1 MSHNRNGNY
10 VLFSTGSRAPT
21 RNWSRLQNNRVCLTT
36 TDLTFEDL
44 AERRKYETLQHN
56 QNKGSSTKSQR
67 ASVMARRGGI
77 STTRNTQL
85 NSSGTVYTLNNCDAT
100 SGAGIYHPPSASGLR
115 GTWNIQVNQ
124 DFLDRPLVDY
134 LTRNPTLSSG
144 GLGMSDIAPNSVPCM
159 SSAPTVTT
167 PATTGLN
174 RRIELNWNT
183 DIAGCYDILGYD
195 IAIQSKKSLHLG
207 GDLIYAVKQEW
218 VRDLNAYDSSYVLG
232 EVNIMKS
239 DISYGFFRPIKETE
253 WYKTTIF
260 TGSSNDKQ
268 GDAISIGQDGSYSLY
283 VLSTT
288 DKLDP
293 SFVDNVNINNNTKY
307 RRRVNFAR
315 SHDFGNNWEPLSDV
329 IKPERK
335 DITDLSRTDIGEY
348 LDTVIKKGINAGQTD
363 LSNNK
368 IFVNYSTSSS
378 QSSVL
383 TNTRL
388 SNSNND
394 GGFVIRDGI
403 YSTAVNHNYPW
414 SDLSLGF
421 EHPNTTTSNT
431 SGFGKYISNDMSS
444 DMIYTVFSSIS
455 GDTTSPFDSS
465 LIIAF
470 GDTNAN
476 NPIYKDGS
484 NCVID
489 ASALL
494 SPINS
499 FAVQNPTGLDGC
511 GNFYVAY
518 RREVNGIGDVS
529 LAFAKTTDLSENTI
543 WDISGIDNVD
553 ISGGVGDNAKNQ
565 NVSCFAGYGEHYSKY
580 VYVAYYDSEF
590 KALKFARS
598 DNCGNDWE
606 IQYIDGSGTNDKVI
620 TNYNNSTEYNPG
632 TGTDNVG
639 EHCSLVGETCIRT
652 IDVIQKQF
660 DVSMYLFISYYHN
673 TDVNDP
679 NKGNLKCA
687 FNPVNGEAGKWIIST
702 IDTGNVGR
710 NSKMCILRDKRD
722 VPYPNIVYRET
733 DGVTSFNVKYARP
746 TQYLD
751 IPLINN
757 NQYECT
763 VTPVDILGRDPCKI
777 TRPVGSVIGEPIGNA
792 GPCTDFSGESFDNT
806 KVALSWILPTEFNA
820 GDLDLLDTS
829 GIKISVSENE
839 NDFTTLITRSD
850 GGLNPIYL
858 PGIDISYD
866 VTGLE
871 NGTKYYFRIETANR
885 PTTNPINTSDIIF
898 SPELGTSTSAA
909 QNLDGNSVIDTSGQ
923 PLTVP
928 TVKDFE
934 AIWLNNA
941 KSVELSWKLSSDG
954 RKNSDYTVL
963 DDDII
968 FDISM
973 SGPMDLS
980 YSLAGHSNTDSSFV
994 NTVLGSSYDA
1004 TNNWVQRELPLGSG
1018 NDNYIS
1024 YKYSF
1029 ENIIF
1034 ADATSDNKWFKFIM
1048 SARNKSIYD
1057 AGNGVGRSLDISH
1070 NESNNKKALIVIET
1084 SPLNPVSNFKSI
1096 LGFWWGGGGQYGNSN
1111 SSGLNNLPFL
1121 RYEVQ
1126 YKLNTLPNWV
1136 YFDIGD
1142 GANNISYAGDILLDT
1157 SAGYNPNSDISSAN
1171 LGSVDVNNI
1180 NWNLLGGATT
1190 TDYYNN
1196 YLFKVRVVALGTS
1209 NGEIF
1214 SEWSNPI

>member
-1 MSHNRNGNY
+1 MSHAGNGNF

-21 RNWSRLQNNRVCLTT
+21 RNWSRLQNNRNCLTT
-36 TDLTFEDL
+36 ANLTFEDL

-67 ASVMARRGGI
+67 AAAMARRGGI
-77 STTRNTQL
+77 STTAGTTL
-85 NSSGTVYTLNNCDAT
+85 NSTGSVYTLNNCDAT

-124 DFLDRPLVDY
+124 DFLNRPLVDY
-134 LTRNPTLSSG
+134 SSRKPTLSSG

-239 DISYGFFRPIKETE
+239 DISYGFFRPTKETE

-268 GDAISIGQDGSYSLY
+268 GDTISIGQDGSYSLY

-293 SFVDNVNINNNTKY
+293 SFVDLNNTKY
-307 RRRVNFAR
+307 RRRVDFAR

-329 IKPERK
+329 INKRD

-348 LDTVIKKGINAGQTD
+348 LDTVIKKGNNAGQTD

-388 SNSNND
+388 SNSIND
-394 GGFVIRDGI
+394 GGFVITNGI
-403 YSTAVNHNYPW
+403 YSNAVNDNHPW
-414 SDLSLGF
+414 PDLSLGF
-421 EHPNTTTSNT
+421 EHPNTTSSNT
-431 SGFGKYISNDMSS
+431 SGFGKYISNDMSG

-455 GDTTSPFDSS
+455 GDTFDSS

-494 SPINS
+494 FPINS

-529 LAFAKTTDLSENTI
+529 LAFAKTTDLNENAI

-553 ISGGVGDNAKNQ
+553 ISGGVDDNAKNQ

-606 IQYIDGSGTNDKVI
+606 TQYIDGIGTNVDVI
-620 TNYNNSTEYNPG
+620 NNYNNSIGYNPG
-632 TGTDNVG
+632 TKSNNVG
-639 EHCSLVGETCIRT
+639 QHCSLVGETCIRT
-652 IDVIQKQF
+652 IDAIENLF
-660 DVSMYLFISYYHN
+660 DVSMYLFISYYN
-673 TDVNDP
+673 ESSTS
-679 NKGNLKCA
+679 LKCA

-702 IDTGNVGR
+702 IDDTGNVGT
-710 NSKMCILRDKRD
+710 NSKMCILRDKRG

-733 DGVTSFNVKYARP
+733 DGDSAFNVKYARP

-751 IPLINN
+751 IPLINDN
-757 NQYECT
+757 KYECT
-763 VTPVDILGRDPCKI
+763 VTPVDILGRDPCKV

-806 KVALSWILPTEFNA
+806 KVALSWILPEEFNA
-820 GDLDLLDTS
+820 GDQRLLDTS
-829 GIKISVSENE
+829 GIKISVSETE

-850 GGLNPIYL
+850 EELNPIYL
-858 PGIDISYD
+858 PGIDTSYD

-885 PTTNPINTSDIIF
+885 PRTNPINTSDIIF

-909 QNLDGNSVIDTSGQ
+909 QNLLGNSVIDTSGQ
-923 PLTVP
+923 PLTIP

-934 AIWLNNA
+934 ANWLNNTR
-941 KSVELSWKLSSDG
+941 SVELSWKLSSDG
-954 RKNSDYTVL
+954 RKNSEYTVL
-963 DDDII
+963 DDDDII

-973 SGPMDLS
+973 TKPMDVS
-980 YSLAGHSNTDSSFV
+980 SNLAGHSSTDSSFV
-994 NTVLGSSYDA
+994 NTILDSCYNA
-1004 TNNWVQRELPLGSG
+1004 TNSNWTSRQLLQ

-1024 YKYSF
+1024 YKYTFNDNTAVYGS
-1029 ENIIF
+1029 NILSI
-1034 ADATSDNKWFKFIM
+1034 ANSNNKWFKFIM
-1048 SARNKSIYD
+1048 SAKNKSVHD

-1070 NESNNKKALIVIET
+1070 NESDNDKSAIIVLET
-1084 SPLNPVSNFKSI
+1084 SPEIPINNYKSTI
-1096 LGFWWGGGGQYGNSN
+1096 GFWWGGGGQYGNSN
-1111 SSGLNNLPFL
+1111 SPGLNNLDFL

-1126 YKLNTLPNWV
+1126 YKLNETGSTWQ
-1136 YFDIGD
+1136 YFNIGGGTND
-1142 GANNISYAGDILLDT
+1142 ISYAGDILLD
-1157 SAGYNPNSDISSAN
+1157 SSDGYNTNMNSAN
-1171 LGSVDVNNI
+1171 LGSVGVNNI
-1180 NWNLLGGATT
+1180 TWTNLDFYN
-1190 TDYYNN
+1190 DYT
-1196 YLFKVRVVALGTS
+1196 FKVRVGGIGS
-1209 NGEIF
+1209 DSCGGIF
-1214 SEWSNPI
+1214 SEYSFPV

>member
-1 MSHNRNGNY
+1 MSHDGNGNF
-10 VLFSTGSRAPT
+10 VLFSTGSKAPT
-21 RNWSRLQNNRVCLTT
+21 RNWTRLQNNRVCLTT
-36 TDLTFEDL
+36 ANLTFEDL

-56 QNKGSSTKSQR
+56 QNKGNSTKAQR
-67 ASVMARRGGI
+67 AAAMARRGGI
-77 STTRNTQL
+77 STTTGTTL
-85 NSSGTVYTLNNCDAT
+85 NPTGSVYTLNNCDAT

-115 GTWNIQVNQ
+115 GTWNIVV
-124 DFLDRPLVDY
+124 DASFLERPLVDY

-239 DISYGFFRPIKETE
+239 DISYGFFRPTEETK

-288 DKLDP
+288 NKLDP
-293 SFVDNVNINNNTKY
+293 SFVDNFDINNNTKY
-307 RRRVNFAR
+307 RRRVDFAR

-329 IKPERK
+329 IKPEKK

-388 SNSNND
+388 SNSIND
-394 GGFVIRDGI
+394 GGFVITNGI
-403 YSTAVNHNYPW
+403 YSTAVNDNYPW

-421 EHPNTTTSNT
+421 EHPNTTSSNT
-431 SGFGKYISNDMSS
+431 SGFGKYISNDMSG

-455 GDTTSPFDSS
+455 GDTNNTFDSS

-529 LAFAKTTDLSENTI
+529 LAFAKTTDLNENTI

-580 VYVAYYDSEF
+580 VYVAYYDSGE

-606 IQYIDGSGTNDKVI
+606 TQYIDGNGTNDVDI
-620 TNYNNSTEYNPG
+620 NYNNSTVYNPG
-632 TGTDNVG
+632 NNTDDVG
-639 EHCSLVGETCIRT
+639 QHCSLVGETCIRT
-652 IDVIQKQF
+652 IDAIQQQF
-660 DVSMYLFISYYHN
+660 DVSMYLFISYYN
-673 TDVNDP
+673 ESSTS
-679 NKGNLKCA
+679 LKCA

-702 IDTGNVGR
+702 IDDTGNVGT
-710 NSKMCILRDKRD
+710 NSKMCILRDKRG

-733 DGVTSFNVKYARP
+733 DSATSFNVKYARP

-751 IPLINN
+751 IPLIND

-763 VTPVDILGRDPCKI
+763 VTPVDILDRDPCKV

-792 GPCTDFSGESFDNT
+792 GPCTDFSGQSFDNA
-806 KVALSWILPTEFNA
+806 KVALSWVLPTDFNA
-820 GDLDLLDTS
+820 GDQSLLDLS
-829 GIKISVSENE
+829 SIKISVSETE
-839 NDFTTLITRSD
+839 NDFTTLITRSNEE
-850 GGLNPIYL
+850 LNPIYL
-858 PGIDISYD
+858 PSGETSYD
-866 VTGLE
+866 VNGLD

-898 SPELGTSTSAA
+898 SPELGTSTSEA
-909 QNLDGNSVIDTSGQ
+909 QNLLGNSIIDTSGQ
-923 PLTVP
+923 PLTIPEIVNFNARWGRP
-928 TVKDFE
+928 KIILSWE
-934 AIWLNNA
+934 LNN
-941 KSVELSWKLSSDG
+941 DG
-954 RKNSDYTVL
+954 RNRAIYNTR
-963 DDDII
+963 DDSQIT
-968 FDISM
+968 FDISVNEVGVDTDA
-973 SGPMDLS
+973 SQS
-980 YSLAGHSNTDSSFV
+980 FTHSITDSSF
-994 NTVLGSSYDA
+994 NLSINIGTINIG
-1004 TNNWVQRELPLGSG
+1004 TNYTSDIIFNNNIKYEYIYNGAG
-1018 NDNYIS
+1018 MNNDG
-1024 YKYSF
+1024 F
-1029 ENIIF
+1029 EN
-1034 ADATSDNKWFKFIM
+1034 SKWYKFII
-1048 SARNKSIYD
+1048 SAKNNSLY
-1057 AGNGVGRSLDISH
+1057 NNGRSNDVTG
-1070 NESNNKKALIVIET
+1070 EDALILTET
-1084 SPLNPVSNFKSI
+1084 SPDPPQNPSLSTTE
-1096 LGFWWGGGGQYGNSN
+1096 LTWGDDDVYGNPPSE
-1111 SSGLNNLPFL
+1111 GLNNIPFL
-1121 RYEVQ
+1121 QYQVQ
-1126 YKLNTLPNWV
+1126 RNEKTNSTAIYN
-1136 YFDIGD
+1136 YFTINDD
-1142 GANNISYAGDILLDT
+1142 ISY
-1157 SAGYNPNSDISSAN
+1157 GYGVTSSAN
-1171 LGSVDVNNI
+1171 LNEETK
-1180 NWNLLGGATT
+1180 TT
-1190 TDYYNN
+1190 ITFSNSSDTTEYEYR
-1196 YLFKVRVVALGTS
+1196 VRAVGTS
-1209 NGEIF
+1209 QLTNQSIP
-1214 SEWSNPI
+1214 SDWTLVSR

>member
-1 MSHNRNGNY
+1 MSRDGNGNY

-21 RNWSRLQNNRVCLTT
+21 RNWSRQNSGVCLTT
-36 TDLTFEDL
+36 ANLTFEDL

-67 ASVMARRGGI
+67 AAAMARRGGI
-77 STTRNTQL
+77 STTAGTTL
-85 NSSGTVYTLNNCDAT
+85 NSTGSVYTLNNCDAT

-115 GTWNIQVNQ
+115 GTWNIVV
-124 DFLDRPLVDY
+124 DASFLERPLVDY

-218 VRDLNAYDSSYVLG
+218 VRDLNASDSSYVLG

-239 DISYGFFRPIKETE
+239 DISYGFFKPTSSTE

-260 TGSSNDKQ
+260 TGSSKDKQ

-288 DKLDP
+288 DKYDP
-293 SFVDNVNINNNTKY
+293 SFVDNVNINNNY

-329 IKPERK
+329 INKREN
-335 DITDLSRTDIGEY
+335 ITDLSRTDIGEY
-348 LDTVIKKGINAGQTD
+348 LDTVIKKGSNAGQTD

-388 SNSNND
+388 SNSIND
-394 GGFVIRDGI
+394 GGFVITDGI
-403 YSTAVNHNYPW
+403 YSNAVNDNHPW

-431 SGFGKYISNDMSS
+431 SGFGKYISNDMSG

-455 GDTTSPFDSS
+455 GDTFDSS

-518 RREVNGIGDVS
+518 RREVNGINDGS
-529 LAFAKTTDLSENTI
+529 LAFAKTTDLNENTI
-543 WDISGIDNVD
+543 WDISRCIDDVD
-553 ISGGVGDNAKNQ
+553 ILGAQNNAKNK
-565 NVSCFAGYGEHYSKY
+565 NVSCFAGYGEHYSNY

-606 IQYIDGSGTNDKVI
+606 TQYIDGNGTNVDI
-620 TNYNNSTEYNPG
+620 NYNNSTVYNPG
-632 TGTDNVG
+632 NNTDDVG
-639 EHCSLVGETCIRT
+639 QHCSLVGETCIRT
-652 IDVIQKQF
+652 IDANLEQF
-660 DVSMYLFISYYHN
+660 DVSMYLFISYYN
-673 TDVNDP
+673 ETSDS
-679 NKGNLKCA
+679 LKCA

-702 IDTGNVGR
+702 IDTGNVGT
-710 NSKMCILRDKRD
+710 NSKMCILRDKRG

-733 DGVTSFNVKYARP
+733 DNATSFNVKYARP
-746 TQYLD
+746 TEYLD
-751 IPLINN
+751 IPLINDN
-757 NQYECT
+757 KYECT
-763 VTPVDILGRDPCKI
+763 VTPVDILGRDPCKV

-792 GPCTDFSGESFDNT
+792 GPCTDFSGQSFDNA
-806 KVALSWILPTEFNA
+806 KVALSWVLPEEFNA

-829 GIKISVSENE
+829 GIKISVSETE
-839 NDFTTLITRSD
+839 NDFTTTNLVDRKNLNGATISYNN
-850 GGLNPIYL
+850 NPIYL
-858 PGIDISYD
+858 PGSDTSYD
-866 VTGLE
+866 VSGLE

-885 PTTNPINTSDIIF
+885 PTNPINTSDIIF
-898 SPELGTSTSAA
+898 SPELGTSTSTA
-909 QNLDGNSVIDTSGQ
+909 QNLIGNSVIDTSGQ

-928 TVKDFE
+928 TVEDFE
-934 AIWLNNA
+934 ADWLNNTR
-941 KSVELSWKLSSDG
+941 SVELSWKLSSDG
-954 RKNSDYTVL
+954 RKNSEYTVL

-973 SGPMDLS
+973 TNYMDSSLN
-980 YSLAGHSNTDSSFV
+980 LAGHSSTDSSFV
-994 NTVLGSSYDA
+994 NTVLDSSYNA
-1004 TNNWVQRELPLGSG
+1004 TNSNWTSRELLQ
-1018 NDNYIS
+1018 NDNIS
-1024 YKYSF
+1024 YKYTF
-1029 ENIIF
+1029 NNTILN
-1034 ADATSDNKWFKFIM
+1034 ANDNKWFKFIM
-1048 SARNKSIYD
+1048 SARNKSIHD

-1070 NESNNKKALIVIET
+1070 NESDKSAIIVLET
-1084 SPLNPVSNFKSI
+1084 SPEIPVNNYKST

-1111 SSGLNNLPFL
+1111 SPGLNNLNFL

-1126 YKLNTLPNWV
+1126 YKLNQTGSTWQ
-1136 YFDIGD
+1136 YFNIGD
-1142 GANNISYAGDILLDT
+1142 GTNDISYAGVSL
-1157 SAGYNPNSDISSAN
+1157 NNSSN
-1171 LGSVDVNNI
+1171 GLTTVDVNNI
-1180 NWNLLGGATT
+1180 TWTNLGF
-1190 TDYYNN
+1190 YNN
-1196 YLFKVRVVALGTS
+1196 YTFKVRVGGIGADS
-1209 NGEIF
+1209 CGEIF
-1214 SEWSNPI
+1214 SEYSSPL